1 MTAIIMGNRLKKL
14 LLCMMVVLSVLL
26 FNLFQVT
33 AVDVNKSCSLTLN
46 ECLSGLNVH
55 LYRVASI
62 SDDDSY
68 HYTEDFKEAE
78 KNTTVDLNKL
88 ESSEDLKNAAITLKG
103 YTANVEGLTKQA
115 SSSQLCCTN
124 LQTGL
129 YLITADNLEKDN
141 TTYTYL
147 PYLISLPQKTN
158 YDVSIDFIKYSKNP
172 SHEYKI
178 VKHWMDKG
186 LTHPDK
192 IEVELYDG
200 SMLVK
205 TISLD
210 AANNYAYSWKTEKAM
225 NYSIKE
231 KSVKGYKGIVSTSS
245 SDSKT
250 EYIITNTSIDTPKNN
265 TQVKTGD
272 MTRIQ
277 HYLSLMCGAGLI
289 LILLGC
295 FIRYEKD

>member
-14 LLCMMVVLSVLL
+14 ILCMTVVLSVAV

-33 AVDVNKSCSLTLN
+33 AVDVNKKCSLTLN
-46 ECLSGLNVH
+46 QCLSGLNVH

-62 SDDDSY
+62 TETGSY
-68 HYTEDFKEAE
+68 QYTEEFKDAE
-78 KNTTVDLNKL
+78 NTTVDLNKL
-88 ESSEDLKNAAITLKG
+88 ESSEDLKNAAITVRG
-103 YTANVEGLTKQA
+103 YTAKVEGLTKQA

-129 YLITADNLEKDN
+129 YLIIADNLEKDN

-205 TISLD
+205 TITLD

-231 KSVKGYKGIVSTSS
+231 KSVKGYKGIVSSNSNET
-245 SDSKT
+245 KT
-250 EYIITNTSIDTPKNN
+250 EYIITNTSVDTPG
-265 TQVKTGD
+265 THVKTGD
-272 MTRIQ
+272 NTNINYWITCMAI
-277 HYLSLMCGAGLI
+277 AGLI
-289 LILLGC
+289 LIVLGTI
-295 FIRYEKD
+295 FRRKKIS

>member
-1 MTAIIMGNRLKKL
+1 
-14 LLCMMVVLSVLL
+14 MMVVLSVSL

-62 SDDDSY
+62 SDDGSY
-68 HYTEDFKEAE
+68 HYIEDFKEAE

-103 YTANVEGLTKQA
+103 YTANVEGITKKATSSTLTY
-115 SSSQLCCTN
+115 TN
-124 LQTGL
+124 LKTGL
-129 YLITADNLEKDN
+129 YLITADNLEREDK
-141 TTYTYL
+141 TYTYL
-147 PYLISLPQKTN
+147 PYLISLPQKTS
-158 YDVSIDFIKYSKNP
+158 YDVSIDFIKYSEIR

-178 VKHWMDKG
+178 VKHWKDNG
-186 LTHPDK
+186 NTHPDS

-200 SMLVK
+200 STLVK
-205 TISLD
+205 TITLD
-210 AANNYAYSWKTEKAM
+210 AEHNYAYSWKTEKAI

-231 KSVKGYKGIVSTSS
+231 KNVKGYKGIVSTSS
-245 SDSKT
+245 NDSKT